1 MSGKYFLIG
10 PYPPPL
16 GGVSIYIYRYSK
28 FLEKQGEEVEFID
41 FDKMGRLEKFEF
53 LMRYCLISPQKH
65 TFHLNEFNTLTMIA
79 LLLRPFQC
87 RIILQNH
94 SIRILDTFRNMK
106 KIMTKLF
113 IKKVDYCVLVGEHLK
128 DGYRKN
134 NIQLPKRV
142 VVKSPFIPPPLED
155 EEYILSTYSEEV
167 ISFLNNHEQ
176 ILIGNASKITFYK
189 NIDLYGID
197 MCIEVIRIL
206 KNKYPKIGLIFA
218 LAEIGDEEYFK
229 SILEKIKE
237 YKIEGNILF
246 LTGQK
251 ELWPLFKKSDI
262 MIRPT
267 YSDAYGISI
276 EEAIYFNC
284 RAIASNVCN
293 RPEGT
298 ILFENRNINDLV
310 CNIERCIEDMDFK
323 EKSL

>member
-1 MSGKYFLIG
+1 
-10 PYPPPL
+10 
-16 GGVSIYIYRYSK
+16 
-28 FLEKQGEEVEFID
+28 
-41 FDKMGRLEKFEF
+41 MGRLEKFKF

-155 EEYILSTYSEEV
+155 EEHILSTYSEEV

-218 LAEIGDEEYFK
+218 LAEIGNEEYFK

-284 RAIASNVCN
+284 RAVASNVCN

-310 CNIERCIEDMDFK
+310 CNIEKCIEDMDSK
-323 EKSL
+323 EKST